1 MMWNPFR
8 KHEEEHDDVAYLLA
22 QLTLALADLTES
34 VKELREEVDYLA
46 EFLND

>member
-1 MMWNPFR
+1 MRNPFKR
-8 KHEEEHDDVAYLLA
+8 YFITDDFYFSLISLGEAV
-22 QLTLALADLTES
+22 LTLQES